1 MENLD
6 REYQFQILR
15 AAAEVFPQPLFV
27 HGDLVGRNGSDI
39 ELNCAYLEEHD
50 LIRLTWVGSENS
62 GRVVLSVLITA
73 VGMDYLAN
81 DGGLPAILNV
91 LTVRLETDSVKQIF
105 IERVRSAQGDRT
117 VKDRLVE
124 QIKNLSAEKLKEMTK
139 RALSAGLTSLPN
151 SLSLV
156 ETWTREPV
164 RSSY

>member
-1 MENLD
+1 MEKLD